1 VSVDP
6 DVAKTWTHDLPHIGR
21 EVVFNQ
27 RSFDS
32 YGSTELMWFLTRQ
45 KKGARLGP

>member
-1 VSVDP
+1 M
-6 DVAKTWTHDLPHIGR
+6 APHGFANTVPTNALAW
-21 EVVFNQ
+21 EMVFNQ

-45 KKGARLGP
+45 KKGASQGP